1 MNPLRMHRLLGLV
14 GCGLLA
20 WFGLTGA
27 VPSSPKTDTVTV
39 SVRDNP
45 TSYRPSYV
53 GFYGFSRPSSGSGGG
68 YRVGK

>member
-1 MNPLRMHRLLGLV
+1 MNLPRIHLWLGLA

-20 WFGLTGA
+20 WFSLTGA
-27 VPSSPKTDTVTV
+27 VPGSHKTDTVAV

-45 TSYRPSYV
+45 SSYRPSYV
-53 GFYGFSRPSSGSGGG
+53 GFYGFTRPSSGSGGG